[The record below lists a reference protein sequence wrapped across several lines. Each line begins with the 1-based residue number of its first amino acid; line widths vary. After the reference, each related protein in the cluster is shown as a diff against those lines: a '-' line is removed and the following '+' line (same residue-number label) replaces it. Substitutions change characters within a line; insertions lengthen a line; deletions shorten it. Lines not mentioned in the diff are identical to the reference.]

1 MQKTVG
7 QVNRCESLCFLFV
20 RIIRRY
26 FVNVNPG
33 CALADDYL
41 GGMFKTMITPPVA
54 AMGFAALMIASGCG
68 STEQETTTELADS
81 GQTFYGSV
89 IDIDGATDA
98 VGLRSVLSETG
109 RAQVKFEGE
118 VTATCAKKGCWMDV
132 ASGEDT
138 VFVRFQDYG
147 FFVPTEGAEG
157 KRTVMEGEAF
167 FDTITVEMRKHYA
180 EDAGESEEVIAAI
193 TEPELRLAF
202 TATGVMIED

>member
-1 MQKTVG
+1 MNKTLYIARNVAI
-7 QVNRCESLCFLFV
+7 CAAIFSLAACGSADAPAEAA
-20 RIIRRY
+20 
-26 FVNVNPG
+26 NVN
-33 CALADDYL
+33 
-41 GGMFKTMITPPVA
+41 
-54 AMGFAALMIASGCG
+54 
-68 STEQETTTELADS
+68 EN
-81 GQTFYGSV
+81 QTFYGSV

-109 RAQVKFEGE
+109 RAQVRFEGK

>member
-1 MQKTVG
+1 MNKTLYIARNVAFG
-7 QVNRCESLCFLFV
+7 AAIFSL
-20 RIIRRY
+20 
-26 FVNVNPG
+26 
-33 CALADDYL
+33 
-41 GGMFKTMITPPVA
+41 A
-54 AMGFAALMIASGCG
+54 ACG
-68 STEQETTTELADS
+68 SADAPAETATVNEN
-81 GQTFYGSV
+81 QTFYGSV
-89 IDIDGATDA
+89 IELDGASDA
-98 VGLRSVLSETG
+98 AGLRAALAENG
-109 RAQVKFEGE
+109 RAQVRFEGE

-193 TEPELRLAF
+193 TEPELRLAY